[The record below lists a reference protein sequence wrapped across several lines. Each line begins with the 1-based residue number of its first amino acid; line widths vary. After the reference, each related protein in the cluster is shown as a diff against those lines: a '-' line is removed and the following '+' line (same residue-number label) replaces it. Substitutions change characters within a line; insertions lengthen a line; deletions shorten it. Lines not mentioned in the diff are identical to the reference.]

1 MKIQTEKGKNIDIQ
15 ISIKSDKGRKINF
28 NSLSASDLVDVLE
41 ELSNE
46 FLNEQSAIEMAIDNK
61 CPDGYMMRN
70 GEKEEVVS
78 VLQSISTIM

>member
-1 MKIQTEKGKNIDIQ
+1 MEIEVGKGRIINIEV
-15 ISIKSDKGRKINF
+15 SIKSKKGRKINF

-78 VLQSISTIM
+78 VLQGISTIM